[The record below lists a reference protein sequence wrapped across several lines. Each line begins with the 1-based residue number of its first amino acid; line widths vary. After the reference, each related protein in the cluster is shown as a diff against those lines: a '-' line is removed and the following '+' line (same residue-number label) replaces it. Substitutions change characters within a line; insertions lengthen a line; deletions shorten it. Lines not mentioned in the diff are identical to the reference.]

1 MIKEKKNFIADTVH
15 GSIRI
20 SEIEKEIISS
30 QIFNRLHNIYQNST
44 AYLTFPTNRTKRF
57 EHSIGTMH
65 LAGQMF
71 FYSILNAQEKN
82 IDGFFEK
89 FKKIIFA
96 RMDKIFEDG
105 AEQYKNVIHDKN
117 YQKNKIDKFTE
128 IDFLNGIQVVD
139 EWIPHNIKENQKYM
153 YMVLIQ
159 SVRLAALLHDV
170 GHPPFSHI
178 TENAMKEV
186 WQQICNTEEEQRCE
200 NEKKYYSVIDT
211 YFKDDGELHEKI
223 GNRITERLLSSLL
236 KPMPADR
243 NSYHQKLPI
252 QLYRVMLKETTN
264 AILDEKNNF
273 FQNIHNIISGSL
285 DADRL
290 DYVTRDFIN
299 SGLNVGR
306 IEYDRLIPMMK
317 LMKYNE
323 EFYFCPSIKSIGVLE
338 DFFNRRWNLYKKII
352 FHHRVIKTDYLLHNC
367 ILELLQ
373 KNLKNSSVECEQD
386 EILPYDISGLWLA
399 VEKNT
404 SDDMFFNKLSQWDD
418 GWLMVV
424 LKKTYMSLKDNPD
437 DELLKDKLNELLAS
451 QKHYYSMVKNE
462 DMFLDIEN
470 EAMAYIRKE
479 IPSLK
484 AILIKLEKIEAQSTS
499 SAHKENVI
507 IDPFCED
514 LNELV
519 TLIENYNANTYQKKG
534 FCLKKISDLIFNNY
548 FPQGE
553 FQRLVKQSI
562 EQVEKDT
569 KYSSIRDV
577 VVEFKQIKSGIQESL
592 MLYDRKDDL
601 VFFKDVSNTA
611 VSLNLQRS
619 FVLPFYI
626 YVNIDN
632 NEDINYSEFRK
643 DTGKAI
649 GENVV
654 ITLKQLLN
662 QWVN

>member
-71 FYSILNAQEKN
+71 FYSILNAQEKS

-243 NSYHQKLPI
+243 NSYHQKLSI
-252 QLYRVMLKETTN
+252 QLYRVMIKETTN

-273 FQNIHNIISGSL
+273 FQNIHNIVSGSL

-290 DYVTRDFIN
+290 DYVTRDFLN

-317 LMKYNE
+317 LMEDKG

-562 EQVEKDT
+562 EQVKKDT

>member
-71 FYSILNAQEKN
+71 FYSILNAQQKN

-89 FKKIIFA
+89 FKEIVLA
-96 RMDKIFEDG
+96 RMDKIFEDS

-128 IDFLNGIQVVD
+128 IDFLNGIQIVD

-252 QLYRVMLKETTN
+252 QLYRVMIKETTN

-273 FQNIHNIISGSL
+273 FQNIHNIVSGSL

-290 DYVTRDFIN
+290 DYVTRDFLN

-317 LMKYNE
+317 LMEDKG

-386 EILPYDISGLWLA
+386 DILPYDISGLWLA

>member
-15 GSIRI
+15 GTIRI

-71 FYSILNAQEKN
+71 FYSILNAQEEN

-89 FKKIIFA
+89 FKEIVLA
-96 RMDKIFEDG
+96 RMDKIFEDNM
-105 AEQYKNVIHDKN
+105 EQYKNVIHDKN

-128 IDFLNGIQVVD
+128 IHFLNGIQIVD
-139 EWIPHNIKENQKYM
+139 EWVPHNIKENQKYM

-178 TENAMKEV
+178 TENAMREV
-186 WQQICNTEEEQRCE
+186 WRHICNTEEEQRCE
-200 NEKKYYSVIDT
+200 SEKKYYSVINT

-243 NSYHQKLPI
+243 NSYQKKLPI

-317 LMKYNE
+317 LMKYNG

-373 KNLKNSSVECEQD
+373 KNLKDSSVECEQD
-386 EILPYDISGLWLA
+386 EILPYDISGLWRA

-484 AILIKLEKIEAQSTS
+484 EILIKLEKIEAQSTS
-499 SAHKENVI
+499 SADKQNVV

-519 TLIENYNANTYQKKG
+519 TLIESYNANTYQKKG
-534 FCLKKISDLIFNNY
+534 FCLKKISDLIYNNY
-548 FPQGE
+548 FPEGE
-553 FQRLVKQSI
+553 FQKLVKQSI
-562 EQVEKDT
+562 EQVEKDM

-611 VSLNLQRS
+611 VSLNLLKS

-626 YVNIDN
+626 YVNIDD

-649 GENVV
+649 GENIV

-662 QWVN
+662 QWVC